1 MNLIVIMLDSLRTDY
16 VGAYMKGQAK
26 ARTPNM
32 DRFAREAVVFDKA
45 YAGSFPTLPCRRDLF
60 TGRWGH
66 PFNTWD
72 RMERDVPTL
81 AGRLRAEGYTTGL
94 VYDTPMFMTEGNNL
108 DRGFGSIEWIRGQGG
123 EPWISDGFID
133 VPWPGGED
141 KVKPG
146 VQRYLANMSRRLF
159 ETDYLGPQVMQKA
172 VHWLERNYTRE
183 NFLSLDRLV
192 GSTRAVGSSAAL
204 CRPV

>member
-16 VGAYMKGQAK
+16 VGAYMKGRQGAH
-26 ARTPNM
+26 AEYGPLR
-32 DRFAREAVVFDKA
+32 AREAVVFDKA

-141 KVKPG
+141 KVKRG
-146 VQRYLANMSRRLF
+146 
-159 ETDYLGPQVMQKA
+159 T
-172 VHWLERNYTRE
+172 
-183 NFLSLDRLV
+183 
-192 GSTRAVGSSAAL
+192 AL
-204 CRPV
+204 PSQYVAPSF